1 MTITI
6 ENNKLSIA
14 FFKPWHFVSYNL
26 DGLFKLLLCW
36 VVILFY
42 FLPYKSI
49 FWKKKLDQKKF
60 VLWNWYHGVLKE
72 NWISNPNSFTR
83 ILSLVLTNYRPL
95 GKSFNHAKSLWN
107 IKMGSVCQQM
117 VVVINACWVWS
128 IVLSTSFMVTQ
139 VSFKTTLWSDKKII
153 IAVICSILACF
164 PSAAQGYFCELLFV
178 TAFLISVC
186 LSRVFSFS
194 FLWVQG

>member
-49 FWKKKLDQKKF
+49 FWKKKIRPEEICPL
-60 VLWNWYHGVLKE
+60 E
-72 NWISNPNSFTR
+72 
-83 ILSLVLTNYRPL
+83 LVSWCAKRKLNF
-95 GKSFNHAKSLWN
+95 KS
-107 IKMGSVCQQM
+107 
-117 VVVINACWVWS
+117 
-128 IVLSTSFMVTQ
+128 
-139 VSFKTTLWSDKKII
+139 
-153 IAVICSILACF
+153 
-164 PSAAQGYFCELLFV
+164 
-178 TAFLISVC
+178 
-186 LSRVFSFS
+186 
-194 FLWVQG
+194 